1 MNDMAAVELKK
12 MKGSG
17 AWELGGKKSLFM
29 MHSGNQSLKTRE
41 AETGQEQGGFGWLLY
56 LTIR

>member
-1 MNDMAAVELKK
+1 MAAVELKK